1 MLVESKIEPVERLLP
16 TECLNL
22 VVFDRQSVKVKN
34 AIDSFMCAVKLCDGG
49 CKYAMIFVM
58 LLMS

>member
-1 MLVESKIEPVERLLP
+1 MERLLP

-22 VVFDRQSVKVKN
+22 VVFDRQSEKGKN
-34 AIDSFMCAVKLCDGG
+34 AIDSFICAVKFCDGG
-49 CKYAMIFVM
+49 CKNAMIFVM

>member
-1 MLVESKIEPVERLLP
+1 MERLLP
-16 TECLNL
+16 TESLNL

-34 AIDSFMCAVKLCDGG
+34 AIDSFRCAVKLCVEG
-49 CKYAMIFVM
+49 CKYAVNFVM